1 MDKVLSAPALREGLE
16 GSRVAA
22 GSPRRKVLFVVV
34 THLRSEGNAG
44 NIQDYPYGVLSII
57 KHNQELADFDIMD
70 VAIDHDGIARLEGDL
85 RAKLEAFQPDILG
98 VSVMFDNAYFAIAPV
113 LKVAKQVSPDI
124 LTVCGGPAVS
134 PVAKKILQN
143 QPDLDAICFSEGEL
157 PFHDLLMAENLL
169 QEVEDHAT
177 WVSRK
182 DIASPKGPQKK
193 LLTDI
198 SEVIDIDY
206 SLIDVASY
214 DRRVSFNP
222 LDDRYLDS
230 LRAFPIVT
238 SRGCPFKCSFCWH
251 SGENDKSMRYS
262 GVDELIAH
270 VENIVARYGANC
282 LIFYDD
288 MLLLARDRAKEIFRR
303 LAPFNLRIELPNG
316 LSPTYMDEE
325 LIELMYKAGVRSVRI
340 AVESG
345 DEWVIRNLVNKP
357 MKIAHVQPVVDALRR
372 HNIWIVAFIVV
383 GLPGETDQHR
393 QTTRDKILE
402 WGIDLCSIS
411 VASPIKGSLLY
422 EQCLEEGYIDPNAE
436 FLVSGFL
443 YGENVIN
450 TKEFSAEY
458 ISDAAYVMNLDVN
471 FVNSYRLQNG
481 DYATADSYFEYVTRT
496 YQNHAFGHYCL
507 ALTKGQLNQPEAAAR
522 HWAEAVRIGRAD
534 PLWAGYFDRFGITLG
549 QDYDEFV
556 ALTLMRGHGATQ
568 LSYVGSTGTLM
579 SA

>member
-1 MDKVLSAPALREGLE
+1 
-16 GSRVAA
+16 
-22 GSPRRKVLFVVV
+22 
-34 THLRSEGNAG
+34 
-44 NIQDYPYGVLSII
+44 
-57 KHNQELADFDIMD
+57 MD
-70 VAIDHDGIARLEGDL
+70 VAIDYDGIERLESDL
-85 RAKLEAFQPDILG
+85 RAKLEAFCPDVLG

-113 LKVAKQVSPDI
+113 LQVAKQVSPGI

-134 PVAKKILQN
+134 PVAKKILHN
-143 QPDLDAICFSEGEL
+143 QPELDAICFSEGEL
-157 PFHDLLMAENLL
+157 PFRDLLMAEDMF
-169 QEVEDHAT
+169 QEVENHAT

-182 DIASPKGPQKK
+182 DIDSPKGPKK
-193 LLTDI
+193 QLLTDI

-214 DRRVSFNP
+214 DRCVSFNP
-222 LDDRYLDS
+222 LDDRYLDN

-251 SGENDKSMRYS
+251 SGENDRSMRYS

-270 VENIVARYGANC
+270 VEKIVARYGANC

-383 GLPGETDQHR
+383 GLPGETDVHR

-422 EQCLEEGYIDPNAE
+422 EQCLKEGYIDPNAE

-471 FVNSYRLQNG
+471 FVNSYRLRNG
-481 DYATADSYFEYVTRT
+481 DYVAADSYFEYIIRT
-496 YQNHAFGHYCL
+496 YQNYAFGHYCL
-507 ALTKGQLNQPEAAAR
+507 ALTKGHLNQPEGAAR
-522 HWAEAVRIGRAD
+522 HWAEAVRISEAD
-534 PLWAGYFDRFGITLG
+534 PLWSGYFDRFGIMLG
-549 QDYDEFV
+549 SSYDEFV
-556 ALTLMRGHGATQ
+556 SLTLMRGNHTTQ
-568 LSYVGSTGTLM
+568 LSYVGSTGTLI

>member
-1 MDKVLSAPALREGLE
+1 MDIVLSTPVQREDCE
-16 GSRVAA
+16 GSPVAA
-22 GSPRRKVLFVVV
+22 GRPRRKILFVVI

-57 KHNQELADFDIMD
+57 KHNQGLADFDIMD
-70 VAIDHDGIARLEGDL
+70 VAIDHDGIARLEDDL
-85 RAKLEAFQPDILG
+85 RARMEAFRPDILG
-98 VSVMFDNAYFAIAPV
+98 LSVMFDNAYFAIAPI
-113 LKVAKQVSPDI
+113 LKVAKQAAPGI

-157 PFHDLLMAENLL
+157 PFHDLLMA
-169 QEVEDHAT
+169 QDMVREVEDHGS

-182 DIASPKGPQKK
+182 DIASPKGPHKK
-193 LLTDI
+193 LLNTLDQ
-198 SEVIDIDY
+198 VIDIDY
-206 SLIDVASY
+206 SLVDVASY
-214 DRRVSFNP
+214 ERRVSFNP
-222 LDDRYLDS
+222 LDDRYLDN

-251 SGENDKSMRYS
+251 SGENDKSMRYAS
-262 GVDELIAH
+262 VDELIAH
-270 VENIVARYGANC
+270 VEKIVTRHGANC

-325 LIELMYKAGVRSVRI
+325 LIELMSRAGVRSVRI

-357 MKIAHVQPVVDALRR
+357 MKIAHVQPVVDALRK

-383 GLPGETDQHR
+383 GLPGETDVHR

-443 YGENVIN
+443 FGENVIN

-481 DYATADSYFEYVTRT
+481 DYAAADSYFSYIIRT

-507 ALTKGQLNQPEAAAR
+507 ALTKGHLEQPELAEH
-522 HWAEAVRIGRAD
+522 HWAEAVRISAAD
-534 PLWAGYFDRFGITLG
+534 PVWAGYFDRFGITLG
-549 QDYDEFV
+549 RDYDAFA
-556 ALTLMRGHGATQ
+556 ALALLRGHGATQ

-579 SA
+579 RA

>member
-1 MDKVLSAPALREGLE
+1 MLSGPSFQHDIHGALSGASEL
-16 GSRVAA
+16 
-22 GSPRRKVLFVVV
+22 PRRKVLFVVV

-57 KHNQELADFDIMD
+57 KHNDGLADFDILDLAVSQDKLPD
-70 VAIDHDGIARLEGDL
+70 VERILT
-85 RAKLEAFQPDILG
+85 AKLHEFRPDILG
-98 VSVMFDNAYFAIAPV
+98 ISVMFDNAYFSIAPIIE
-113 LKVAKQVSPDI
+113 LTKRVSPST
-124 LTVCGGPAVS
+124 LVVCGGPAVS
-134 PVAKKILQN
+134 PIAKKILQN
-143 QPDLDAICFSEGEL
+143 QPELDAVCFSEGEI
-157 PFHDLLMAENLL
+157 PFHDLLMSEDLFTA
-169 QEVEDHAT
+169 VEEHPS

-182 DIASPKGPQKK
+182 DISSKTGPQKR
-193 LLTDI
+193 LLNNLDH
-198 SEVIDIDY
+198 VIDIDY
-206 SLIDVASY
+206 SLIDVFQY
-214 DRRVSFNP
+214 DRKVSFNP
-222 LDDRYLDS
+222 LDSRYLDD

-251 SGENDKSMRYS
+251 SGENDRSMRYA

-270 VENIVARYGANC
+270 VANIVDLYGANC

-325 LIELMYKAGVRSVRI
+325 LVALMYAAGVRSVRI

-357 MKIAHVQPVVDALRR
+357 MKIAHVQPVIDALRKY
-372 HNIWIVAFIVV
+372 NIWVIAFIVV
-383 GLPGETDQHR
+383 GLPGETDVHR
-393 QTTRDKILE
+393 QTTRDKIIE

-422 EQCLEEGYIDPNAE
+422 EQCLTEGYIDPNAE

-443 YGENVIN
+443 FGENVIN
-450 TKEFSAEY
+450 TKEFTAEY
-458 ISDAAYVMNLDVN
+458 ISEAAYLMNLDVN
-471 FVNSYRLQNG
+471 FVNAYRLQTG
-481 DYATADSYFEYVTRT
+481 DYAAADSYFQYITRT

-507 ALTKGQLNQPEAAAR
+507 AIAKANLGQRDGAEFHWSEAS
-522 HWAEAVRIGRAD
+522 RISSND
-534 PLWAGYFDRFGITLG
+534 PVWAGYFDHFGIVFDDAFDDFMRSAVLG
-549 QDYDEFV
+549 K
-556 ALTLMRGHGATQ
+556 HPGAC
-568 LSYVGSTGTLM
+568 LPVDNFAHV